1 VLRLVFGMIL
11 GLALA
16 SGASWLYLQKSKD
29 CLSRCGNGTHCFNG
43 RCIAT
48 GPATS
53 VSNAPIPARGK
64 RKRHGGPGGEGAQPE
79 LKLSPGDERI
89 SNAGDALGRPEHI
102 DLSEG
107 GSERELTQD
116 DLDAVFRPAQAQISR
131 CITDAVGDYPLET
144 GKVEVAFRVERSGAV
159 KKVRLEAPQLLMR
172 RGLYNCVRPI
182 VLGLRFP
189 ASGGANVV
197 TYPFALQ

>member
-1 VLRLVFGMIL
+1 VLRFIFGTIV
-11 GLALA
+11 GLAVA
-16 SGASWLYLQKSKD
+16 AGISWLYVQKGKD
-29 CLSRCGNGTHCFNG
+29 CLGRCGTSTRCFNG

-53 VSNAPIPARGK
+53 VASAPTPARGK
-64 RKRHGGPGGEGAQPE
+64 RKRRPGDGVQPE

-89 SNAGDALGRPEHI
+89 ASAGDVLGRAERVDFSH
-102 DLSEG
+102 
-107 GSERELTQD
+107 GSDDGRELTQD
-116 DLDAVFRPAQAQISR
+116 DLDAVFRPAQSQISR
-131 CITDAVGDYPLET
+131 CISDAVGDYPLES
-144 GKVEVAFRVERSGAV
+144 GKVEVAFRVERSGGV
-159 KKVRLEAPQLLMR
+159 KKMRLEAPQLLMR
-172 RGLYNCVRPI
+172 RGLYGCVRPI